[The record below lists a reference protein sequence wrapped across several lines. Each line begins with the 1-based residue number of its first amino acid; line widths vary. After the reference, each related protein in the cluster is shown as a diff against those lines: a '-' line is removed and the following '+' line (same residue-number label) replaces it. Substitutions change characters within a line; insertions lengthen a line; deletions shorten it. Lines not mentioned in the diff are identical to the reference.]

1 MSRPASPELAEGRPH
16 PNPLPKGEGI
26 KGQKARRCCA
36 APVCRYGASL
46 AVLLAV
52 PVLLILALACA
63 QAPTPTLPLIIVP
76 PPTATPVPATDVST
90 SGPTD
95 TEAAETAAAPTPTDI
110 PGYPAPTTPL
120 SADHLTHLPDD
131 PTELMYATFDQPML
145 QVGQKMAYSHNDAF
159 IPVLLEF
166 MRFQQNE
173 EAQLTLASFMVRIR
187 DRIPEGEFA
196 IVPYGQDS
204 WGWWVEW
211 LASHPEVTAPDGYD
225 GWKGQLFGI
234 IDEPMGAFMYPGVPT
249 TIRLEEIV
257 WGGVRRDGIPDLRFP
272 PHVAPEDAAYLDSG
286 DRVFGVSINGEHR
299 AYPLRVLNP
308 HEMAND
314 VLGGVQFA
322 LAY

>member
-1 MSRPASPELAEGRPH
+1 MRLFNPRPWATVVLATLIG
-16 PNPLPKGEGI
+16 
-26 KGQKARRCCA
+26 
-36 APVCRYGASL
+36 L
-46 AVLLAV
+46 A
-52 PVLLILALACA
+52 ALACG
-63 QAPTPTLPLIIVP
+63 QQPTPTPPPFIISP
-76 PPTATPVPATDVST
+76 PPTATPVPPMATT
-90 SGPTD
+90 GPADLATP
-95 TEAAETAAAPTPTDI
+95 AAATESPVPPTEV
-110 PGYPAPTTPL
+110 PGYPEPTRPL

-131 PTELMYATFDQPML
+131 PTELMFSTFDQPML

-166 MRFQQNE
+166 MRFQQSE

-196 IVPYGQDS
+196 IVPYGEDD

-211 LASHPEVTAPDGYD
+211 LASNPDITAPDGYD

-234 IDEPMGAFMYPGVPT
+234 IDEPMGEFMYPGVPA
-249 TIRLEEIV
+249 TIRLEEVV
-257 WGGVRRDGIPDLRFP
+257 WGGVRRDGIPDLQFP
-272 PHVAPEDAAYLDSG
+272 PHVAPEDATYLESG

-314 VLGGVQFA
+314 IVGGVQFA